1 MGNKKIQPE
10 KKGFNMLPENVQEQI
25 SPKLAKE
32 FKDGG
37 LVEATNKLKAQGL
50 KGGGKPRGTARGMGA
65 AKRGGGYNI

>member
-1 MGNKKIQPE
+1 MVLKGNQKVLDKNNNNKIDAE
-10 KKGFNMLPENVQEQI
+10 DF
-25 SPKLAKE
+25 KLLRK
-32 FKDGG
+32 KDGG

>member
-1 MGNKKIQPE
+1 MAPLKGNQKVLDKNNNNKIDAE
-10 KKGFNMLPENVQEQI
+10 DF
-25 SPKLAKE
+25 KLLRK
-32 FKDGG
+32 KDGG

>member
-1 MGNKKIQPE
+1 MALKGNQKVLDKNNNNKIDDE
-10 KKGFNMLPENVQEQI
+10 DFEILRK
-25 SPKLAKE
+25 
-32 FKDGG
+32 KDGG

>member
-1 MGNKKIQPE
+1 MALKGNQKVLDKNNNNKIDAE
-10 KKGFNMLPENVQEQI
+10 DF
-25 SPKLAKE
+25 E
-32 FKDGG
+32 FLRKKDGG

>member
-1 MGNKKIQPE
+1 MAKKKFPDLSGDGKVTQKDILIGRGVIE
-10 KKGFNMLPENVQEQI
+10 KKAG
-25 SPKLAKE
+25 
-32 FKDGG
+32 GG

>member
-1 MGNKKIQPE
+1 MALKGNQKKID
-10 KKGFNMLPENVQEQI
+10 KNNNNMIDAEDFEILR
-25 SPKLAKE
+25 K
-32 FKDGG
+32 KDGG